1 MEILRVQN
9 LCKTYGKGEAKV
21 DALKNVSFSLEKGE
35 FAAVVG
41 ESGSGKS
48 TLLNC
53 IGALDLPTSGTILM
67 DGQNLFS
74 MKEEERTI
82 FRRRNIGFIFQSF
95 QLVSELNVEQN
106 IMFPLL
112 LDYRKPDSAAV
123 KEILEL
129 LGLTERRRHLPNQ
142 LSGGQQQRV
151 AIGRA
156 LITKPKLILADE
168 PTGNL
173 DSKNSQDVMD
183 LLTQASRRYQ
193 QTILMITHN
202 KNLTASVDR
211 VFRVTDGVLTDLGGV
226 CRHYDDRKQPEQQ
239 CCPADRVFRIDAL
252 YRGNTQTGYAFSAE
266 RSSQLVPLCNS
277 CGRFKRYGRNMDLML
292 DPPAP

>member
-1 MEILRVQN
+1 MEILKVQQ
-9 LCKTYGKGEAKV
+9 LCKTYGSGEAKV
-21 DALKNVSFSLEKGE
+21 DALKNVSFSLEKGQ

-53 IGALDLPTSGTILM
+53 IGALDTPTSGTIQI
-67 DGQNLFS
+67 DGQDLFS
-74 MKEEERTI
+74 MKEEKRTI

-95 QLVSELNVEQN
+95 QLVPELDVEQN
-106 IMFPLL
+106 IIFPLL
-112 LDYRKPDSAAV
+112 LDYKKPNPSKV
-123 KEILEL
+123 EEILEV
-129 LGLTERRRHLPNQ
+129 LGLTARRHHLPSQ

-173 DSKNSQDVMD
+173 DSKNSSDVIA

-202 KNLTASVDR
+202 KNLTTSVDR
-211 VFRVTDGVLTDLGGV
+211 VFRVSDGVTDLGGKT
-226 CRHYDDRKQPEQQ
+226 DE
-239 CCPADRVFRIDAL
+239 AL
-252 YRGNTQTGYAFSAE
+252 S
-266 RSSQLVPLCNS
+266 
-277 CGRFKRYGRNMDLML
+277 
-292 DPPAP
+292 

>member
-1 MEILRVQN
+1 MEILRVEN

-21 DALKNVSFSLEKGE
+21 NALKNVSFSLEKGE

-53 IGALDLPTSGTILM
+53 IGALDAPTSGSIFI
-67 DGQNLFS
+67 DGQNLFY
-74 MKEEERTI
+74 MKEDKRTI

-95 QLVSELNVEQN
+95 QLVSELDVEQN

-112 LDYRKPDSAAV
+112 LDYRKPDPHRV
-123 KEILEL
+123 NEILSL
-129 LGLTERRRHLPNQ
+129 LGLTERRHHLPSQ

-156 LITKPKLILADE
+156 LITQPKLILADE

-173 DSKNSQDVMD
+173 DSKNSQDVIDM
-183 LLTQASRRYQ
+183 LTSASRRFQ

-202 KNLTASVDR
+202 NNLTASVDR
-211 VFRVTDGVLTDLGGV
+211 VFRVSDGILTDLGGTV
-226 CRHYDDRKQPEQQ
+226 NET
-239 CCPADRVFRIDAL
+239 L
-252 YRGNTQTGYAFSAE
+252 S
-266 RSSQLVPLCNS
+266 
-277 CGRFKRYGRNMDLML
+277 
-292 DPPAP
+292 

>member
-1 MEILRVQN
+1 MEILKVQK
-9 LCKTYGKGEAKV
+9 LCKTYGTGAVKV
-21 DALKNVSFSLEKGE
+21 DALKDVSSSLEKGE
-35 FAAVVG
+35 FVAVVG

-53 IGALDLPTSGTILM
+53 LGALDVPTSGLITI
-67 DGQNLFS
+67 DGSNLFT

-95 QLVSELNVEQN
+95 QLVSELTVEQN
-106 IMFPLL
+106 IVFPLL
-112 LDYRKPDSAAV
+112 LDYRKPKASNV
-123 KEILEL
+123 EEILEL
-129 LGLTERRRHLPNQ
+129 LGLTDRRNHLPSQ

-173 DSKNSQDVMD
+173 DSKNSQDVID
-183 LLTQASRRYQ
+183 LLTKASRHYQ

-202 KNLTASVDR
+202 NSLTSMVDR
-211 VFRVTDGVLTDLGGV
+211 VLRVIDGVLTDLGGNANE
-226 CRHYDDRKQPEQQ
+226 K
-239 CCPADRVFRIDAL
+239 L
-252 YRGNTQTGYAFSAE
+252 S
-266 RSSQLVPLCNS
+266 
-277 CGRFKRYGRNMDLML
+277 
-292 DPPAP
+292 

>member
-1 MEILRVQN
+1 MEILKVEN
-9 LCKTYGKGEAKV
+9 LCKTYGKGEAEVK
-21 DALKNVSFSLEKGE
+21 ALKNVSFSLEKGE

-53 IGALDLPTSGTILM
+53 IGALDTPTSGSIFI
-67 DGQNLFS
+67 DRQNLFS
-74 MKEEERTI
+74 MKEEKRTI

-95 QLVSELNVEQN
+95 QLVPELNIEQN
-106 IMFPLL
+106 IVFPLL
-112 LDYRKPDSAAV
+112 LDYRKPDPKKV
-123 KEILEL
+123 NEILNM
-129 LGLTERRRHLPNQ
+129 LGLTERREHLPSQ

-156 LITKPKLILADE
+156 LITQPKLILADE

-183 LLTQASRRYQ
+183 MLTTASRHYQ
-193 QTILMITHN
+193 QTILIITHN

-211 VFRVTDGVLTDLGGV
+211 VFQVSDGVLTDLGGV
-226 CRHYDDRKQPEQQ
+226 ANET
-239 CCPADRVFRIDAL
+239 L
-252 YRGNTQTGYAFSAE
+252 S
-266 RSSQLVPLCNS
+266 
-277 CGRFKRYGRNMDLML
+277 
-292 DPPAP
+292 

>member
-1 MEILRVQN
+1 MTMEILKVQD

-21 DALKNVSFSLEKGE
+21 EALKKVSLSLDKGE

-53 IGALDLPTSGTILM
+53 IGALDTPTSGHILV
-67 DGQNLFS
+67 DGQDLFS
-74 MKEEERTI
+74 MKEEQRTI

-106 IMFPLL
+106 IIFPLL
-112 LDYRKPDSAAV
+112 LDYRKPDPAAV
-123 KEILEL
+123 EEILDL
-129 LGLTERRRHLPNQ
+129 LGLTERRYHLPNQ

-156 LITKPKLILADE
+156 LIAKPKLILADE

-173 DSKNSQDVMD
+173 DSKNSQDVMA

-202 KNLTASVDR
+202 ENHASA
-211 VFRVTDGVLTDLGGV
+211 
-226 CRHYDDRKQPEQQ
+226 
-239 CCPADRVFRIDAL
+239 ADRVFRMSDGILKDL
-252 YRGNTQTGYAFSAE
+252 GV
-266 RSSQLVPLCNS
+266 SS
-277 CGRFKRYGRNMDLML
+277 K
-292 DPPAP
+292 